1 MLMSL
6 QPAGT
11 LVTRSLICLPVLP
24 TLHST
29 HLQ

>member
-24 TLHST
+24 TLQST